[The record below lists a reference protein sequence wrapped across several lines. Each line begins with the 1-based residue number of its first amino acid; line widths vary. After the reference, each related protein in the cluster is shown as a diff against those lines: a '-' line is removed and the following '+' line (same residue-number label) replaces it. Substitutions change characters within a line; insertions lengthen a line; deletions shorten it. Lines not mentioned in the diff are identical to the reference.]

1 MKEFIKNKWK
11 ILVFILALLVITLV
25 IFFVVRKVGF
35 SKNEYKGTYYKVV
48 YDDSWKSKVNDG
60 NLTLTH
66 RKSKGTVEVYYK
78 LLDNDLI
85 DTNLEDIISDILT
98 SLNEQNKGFKMIS
111 KVYNNEK
118 YDSFQV
124 MYEDKDDQCLISI
137 YKQDNVLIIVVYNN
151 SSEYFD
157 IVLDSVDSIL
167 DSLEIYSGE
176 R

>member
-11 ILVFILALLVITLV
+11 ILVFVLVLLVLSLV
-25 IFFVVRKVGF
+25 IYFVARRVSF
-35 SKNEYKGTYYKVV
+35 SKKEYKGTYYKVV
-48 YDDSWKSKVNDG
+48 YDDSWKSKVSDG

-66 RKSKGTVEVYYK
+66 KKSKGTIEFHYK
-78 LLDNDLI
+78 LLDNNLI

-98 SLNEQNKGFKMIS
+98 SLNEQNKDFKMIS

-124 MYEDKDDQCLISI
+124 LYEDDKDQCMINI
-137 YKQDNVLIIVVYNN
+137 YKQDNVLIIISYNN
-151 SSEYFD
+151 SNDYFD

-167 DSLEIYSGE
+167 DSIEIYSGE